1 MDFAARLAEHGCGSP
16 AREALAAYFAAV
28 NAPPG
33 PAKLEGVL
41 AAFEAEG
48 STVVNNSA
56 APVSPRAFYDSPSSP
71 VLSEGFRAEPD
82 FASLACSADGR
93 TVAISIRLLP
103 GGREADAFLVGDWF
117 TVGPGGLLQR
127 LLIHGAPAAAP
138 ARPGSKRPREPAPA
152 GGGATTAA
160 AAPQRE
166 LVLAEAVPY
175 AFTFPL
181 RQTALLLI
189 DFQRDFLLPGGFGES
204 LGNDVSHLMR
214 AVKPAA
220 AALRAA
226 RACGMT
232 VAHTREGHV
241 ADLSDLHRSKLHRGN
256 PPPGKRIGDVGGMG
270 RILVDGELGCA
281 IVPGEPHES
290 VPAFPTSSRATTCNE
305 PLLRRAGAEG
315 RRVGP
320 AQAGEGRVLQHAA
333 RGLAAGA
340 RRHPPPRLR
349 RHDRS
354 LRPDHPPRGQRPRF
368 RFVRAGGCVRVLLP
382 AVPQAGAGDVHGA
395 VWDRRLEREQRA
407 ARGGTRPA
415 RPVREAQ

>member
-33 PAKLEGVL
+33 PTKLEGVL

-82 FASLACSADGR
+82 FASLVCSADGR
-93 TVAISIRLLP
+93 TVAISIRLVP

-117 TVGPGGLLQR
+117 TVGPSGALLQR

-138 ARPGSKRPREPAPA
+138 ARPGTKRPREPAPA
-152 GGGATTAA
+152 GGGVATAA
-160 AAPQRE
+160 AAPHRQ

-241 ADLSDLHRSKLHRGN
+241 
-256 PPPGKRIGDVGGMG
+256 PDV
-270 RILVDGELGCA
+270 
-281 IVPGEPHES
+281 
-290 VPAFPTSSRATTCNE
+290 N
-305 PLLRRAGAEG
+305 
-315 RRVGP
+315 
-320 AQAGEGRVLQHAA
+320 
-333 RGLAAGA
+333 
-340 RRHPPPRLR
+340 
-349 RHDRS
+349 
-354 LRPDHPPRGQRPRF
+354 
-368 RFVRAGGCVRVLLP
+368 
-382 AVPQAGAGDVHGA
+382 
-395 VWDRRLEREQRA
+395 W
-407 ARGGTRPA
+407 
-415 RPVREAQ
+415 